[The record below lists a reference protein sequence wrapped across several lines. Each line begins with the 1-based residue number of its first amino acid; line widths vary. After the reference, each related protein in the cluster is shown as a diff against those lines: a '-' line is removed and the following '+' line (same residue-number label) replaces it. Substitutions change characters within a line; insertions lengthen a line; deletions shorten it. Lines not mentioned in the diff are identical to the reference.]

1 VAFREGFALRTDLD
15 LESEVFALPAPGNGL
30 IGRPGIGG
38 TAMTSRPPYDEA
50 RFLLQDMAG
59 AGDNLAQHA
68 LALSRRSV
76 TVREPMAALAWSD
89 SNRERLPAIFYANA
103 RELIAEGQ
111 DEDAAGFLGAA
122 LALGAGRS
130 EIAAALAIC
139 AARMERYDTAV
150 TLAELCLRDNDQH
163 PRMLFIA
170 GFCELKRGN
179 RRASKTYL
187 AKAARLAR
195 SRSEFRADQRAA
207 QRLLLILQFAQ

>member
-1 VAFREGFALRTDLD
+1 LRTDLD
-15 LESEVFALPAPGNGL
+15 FESEVFALPPPASGL
-30 IGRPGIGG
+30 TGRPGGNSI
-38 TAMTSRPPYDEA
+38 AMTSRPSYDEA
-50 RFLLQDMAG
+50 RLRLLDMAS

-76 TVREPMAALAWSD
+76 VPREPLVDLAWSD
-89 SNRERLPAIFYANA
+89 GHHERLPGLFYANA
-103 RELIAEGQ
+103 QELIGEGH

-122 LALGAGRS
+122 LALGAARS
-130 EIAAALAIC
+130 EIAAGLAIC

-150 TLAELCLRDNDQH
+150 TLAELCLNDNDQH

-179 RRASKTYL
+179 RRAAKSYL